1 MSPLFAGSK
10 KESFL
15 CRRSQREGKK
25 FPFQAAA
32 VSDRVKYPSAGL
44 PQKILP
50 GLMAFPTRRVGMFIE
65 MLAKERR
72 YDPRPGSNV
81 LNVQCFL

>member
-10 KESFL
+10 KVSFL

-25 FPFQAAA
+25 FPFLAAA

-65 MLAKERR
+65 MYAHRSEVR
-72 YDPRPGSNV
+72 PRPGSNV